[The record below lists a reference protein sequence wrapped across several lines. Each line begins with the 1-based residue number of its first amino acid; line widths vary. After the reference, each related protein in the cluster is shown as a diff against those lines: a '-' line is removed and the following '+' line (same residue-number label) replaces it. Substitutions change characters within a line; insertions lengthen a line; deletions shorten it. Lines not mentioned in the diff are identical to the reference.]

1 MNWFVILPFLIPF
14 TAAAILLTIRSSI
27 FWQRLISLLSSI
39 FLLLS
44 TLFLLFIVLNNGIQV
59 VQIGNWPAPF
69 GISFT
74 ADLLS
79 VIMVVIT
86 GIVALAVGI
95 YARANIDEAREH
107 YGYHP
112 LYQILCAALC
122 GAFLTGDLFNLY
134 VWFEVLLIAS
144 FVLLALG
151 SEKRQLKGSLN
162 YVLINLVASSFFLS
176 ATGLLYGLTGA
187 LNMADLALQIPNAPQ
202 HLVTAVAMLFLVA
215 FGMKAA
221 IFPLFFWLPA
231 AYPAP
236 PVAIAAFFAGILTK
250 VGVYALV
257 RVFTML
263 FVHDTA
269 YSHTI
274 LLYLAAITILVGV
287 LGAIIRDN
295 LLEILSFHV
304 IAQVGY
310 MLVGLALLSYSG
322 LQATVFYFLEDII
335 VVTSLFLI
343 GGIAYKFMGSFSI
356 THLGGF
362 YKHKP
367 LLSILFLICGLS
379 IAGFPPFSGFWA
391 KLFIIQ
397 ASLESEAYFIAF
409 VLIVGALITIFS
421 ITRIWQAVFWTPAED
436 EGPLQKRLSLKRLY
450 LPVVTLAILTL
461 TISFWPSP
469 FYKLAG
475 YTAEQL
481 LQPEQYGSAVFKESK

>member
-1 MNWFVILPFLIPF
+1 MSWFVILPLLIPF
-14 TAAAILLTIRSSI
+14 TAAAILLIVRSSI
-27 FWQRLISLLSSI
+27 FWQRLISLLSST
-39 FLLLS
+39 FLLIS
-44 TLFLLFIVLNNGIQV
+44 ALFLLFIILNNGIQV
-59 VQIGNWPAPF
+59 AQIGNWPAPF

-79 VIMVVIT
+79 AIMVVIA
-86 GIVALAVGI
+86 GVVALAVAV
-95 YARANIDEAREH
+95 YARANIDETREH

-134 VWFEVLLIAS
+134 VWFEVLLITS
-144 FVLLALG
+144 FVLLSLG
-151 SEKRQLKGSLN
+151 SEKKQLKGALN
-162 YVLINLVASSFFLS
+162 YVLINLIASSFFLS

-187 LNMADLALQIPNAPQ
+187 LNMADLAVQIPQAPQ
-202 HLVTAVAMLFLVA
+202 HLITAVAMLFLVA

-231 AYPAP
+231 SYPAP
-236 PVAIAAFFAGILTK
+236 PVAISAFFAGMLTK

-263 FVHDTA
+263 FVHDIA

-274 LLYLAAITILVGV
+274 LLYLAAATILVGV
-287 LGAIIRDN
+287 LGAIIQDN
-295 LLEILSFHV
+295 ILEILSFHI

-343 GGIAYKFMGSFSI
+343 AGIAYRLMGSFSI
-356 THLGGF
+356 TRLGGL

-367 LLSILFLICGLS
+367 FLSILFLICGLS

-397 ASLESEAYFIAF
+397 ASLESEAYFVTFI
-409 VLIVGALITIFS
+409 LIVGALITIFS

-436 EGPLQKRLSLKRLY
+436 EAPLRKKLPLQRLY
-450 LPVVTLAILTL
+450 LPVIVLAILTL

-469 FYKLAG
+469 FYNLAG
-475 YTAEQL
+475 HTAEQL
-481 LQPEQYGSAVFKESK
+481 LQPEQYGNAVLKDSK